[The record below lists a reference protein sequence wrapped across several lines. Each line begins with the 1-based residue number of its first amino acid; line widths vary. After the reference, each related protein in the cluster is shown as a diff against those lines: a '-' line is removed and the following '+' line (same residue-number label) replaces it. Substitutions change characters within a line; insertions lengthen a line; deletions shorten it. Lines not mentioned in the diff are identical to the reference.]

1 MAAFCNQ
8 LFNAVQGGESDAGLA
23 LVIMPYGGIT
33 QWTTGARFGN
43 GTAIGHLNMMASRA
57 GELAHIMAVNS
68 HFLQSIQVF
77 SLQAPAAF

>member
-8 LFNAVQGGESDAGLA
+8 LFNAVQGGESDAALKVLA

-43 GTAIGHLNMMASRA
+43 GTANRTLEHDGLPGGS
-57 GELAHIMAVNS
+57 
-68 HFLQSIQVF
+68 
-77 SLQAPAAF
+77 